1 MTARCQ
7 SRGSDVAKLRYL
19 DTYPTNG
26 RQDDLWRSGFQDTDD
41 TDAYLRVA
49 QHIGESVSLHLP
61 PASIEARTSSVRF
74 FVQGTSGSS
83 ATRLE
88 VPEGSNDSFEDTYVY
103 VPDGFVELDLGSQI
117 RIAGAVVLAGLTRLS
132 ELRDWDV
139 DAVKQAFAEAQD
151 SDFRAAIEGP
161 WKSNR
166 TRKRK
171 ARITAVVETTGYS
184 TVSLHVSEAG
194 AVKTIGRTSGDAS
207 LLDLKRA
214 TKKLQWQDD
223 IHVQFPSTQAVYV
236 RNHFEWITVTV
247 DTVTGRW
254 TESHDQPELRVTTG
268 LRSLESEPVVE
279 IVPRRIKIL

>member
-1 MTARCQ
+1 M
-7 SRGSDVAKLRYL
+7 AKLRYL
-19 DTYPTNG
+19 DTYPTSG
-26 RQDDLWRSGFQDTDD
+26 RQDDLWRSHFQDTDD

-61 PASIEARTSSVRF
+61 PANIEARTSSVRF
-74 FVQGTSGSS
+74 FVQGNSGSS

-88 VPEGSNDSFEDTYVY
+88 VSEKFTDSFEDAYVF
-103 VPDGFVELDLGSQI
+103 VPDEFAEFNLESQI
-117 RIAGAVVLAGLTRLS
+117 RIAGAVLLAGLTRLS
-132 ELRDWDV
+132 ELRRWDV
-139 DAVKQAFAEAQD
+139 DAVKQAFVTAQE
-151 SDFRAAIEGP
+151 SHFHAAIEGP

-171 ARITAVVETTGYS
+171 ARITAVVEPTGYS

-194 AVKTIGRTSGDAS
+194 AVRTIGRTSGDAS

-214 TKKLQWQDD
+214 SKKLQWLDD
-223 IHVQFPSTQAVYV
+223 SRVQFPSTQTVYV
-236 RNHFEWITVTV
+236 RDHFEWITVTA

-268 LRSLESEPVVE
+268 ERSLESEPVIE
-279 IVPRRIKIL
+279 IVPRMIKIL